1 MALTGI
7 DFQTKLP
14 PVSLSGYI
22 ESFWLLQN
30 QTDEEKEVVIL
41 PDGRVD
47 VFFSYSATEPYHV
60 SLAGLGSLPSSGK
73 IAAQS
78 LIFAV
83 SFKLSA
89 VEYILDKSIS
99 DLTDAVIQIPADYW
113 GVGPDDLQDFDSF
126 CSKVSAKIQAL
137 LSKHT
142 IDTRKQKL
150 FDLIYTF
157 QGALAV
163 HELADAVGWS
173 SRQINRYFNQWFG
186 LSLKTYS
193 TILRYRAS
201 FGDIKEGKLF
211 SEQNFVDQAHFIKDV
226 KKYSGVTPKE
236 LAKNKNDRFIQF
248 STLSKK

>member
-14 PVSLSGYI
+14 PPSLAGYV

-30 QTDEEKEVVIL
+30 RTDQEKEVVIL

-47 VFFSYSATEPYHV
+47 VFFSYSAEEPYHV
-60 SLAGLGSLPSSGK
+60 SLAGLGSLPSSGR
-73 IAAQS
+73 IAPQS

-83 SFKLSA
+83 SFKLLA
-89 VEYILDKSIS
+89 VEYILNKSIAG
-99 DLTDAVIQIPADYW
+99 LTDNVIQISSDYL
-113 GVGPDDLQDFDSF
+113 GIEPDDLNDFDVF
-126 CSKVSAKIQAL
+126 CDKLSANLQAL
-137 LSKHT
+137 IAKQIVDS
-142 IDTRKQKL
+142 RKQKL
-150 FDLIYTF
+150 FESVYAS
-157 QGALAV
+157 QGAMPV
-163 HELADAVGWS
+163 HQLADSVGWS
-173 SRQINRYFNQWFG
+173 SRQINRYFNPWFG
-186 LSLKTYS
+186 LSLKTYC